1 MLLASAEKPQCVL
14 TLGHNLKLNKLGPAA
29 LLKAIKITEKVNE
42 KVEELEAKKI
52 EYTIKVNTFQGGFDR
67 ALMLFSGE
75 EFDTCSSS
83 KAGEVITCRQE
94 LDALEME
101 LYPFPCERMVRTS
114 N

>member
-1 MLLASAEKPQCVL
+1 MFSVL
-14 TLGHNLKLNKLGPAA
+14 IRIRAVYYHCWYEA
-29 LLKAIKITEKVNE
+29 KVTTRLRS
-42 KVEELEAKKI
+42 LEAKKI
-52 EYTIKVNTFQGGFDR
+52 EYTIKVNTFQGGFNR

-101 LYPFPCERMVRTS
+101 LYSRRRINF
-114 N
+114 

>member
-1 MLLASAEKPQCVL
+1 
-14 TLGHNLKLNKLGPAA
+14 
-29 LLKAIKITEKVNE
+29 
-42 KVEELEAKKI
+42 
-52 EYTIKVNTFQGGFDR
+52 
-67 ALMLFSGE
+67 MLFSGE